1 MSAERW
7 RSSRVCV
14 GLHSAPVR
22 RSFDKEIGATRVV
35 VVIFS
40 PCRGL
45 RKARRICG
53 VLRGSGGN
61 GLGSFCE
68 NELEEAKKFANLRT
82 SDDEGGQEAQS
93 KVVGAIDYQT
103 LTQSFG
109 SEWVDIDGELDAE
122 DETFAADFADEVE
135 FGGEPGEAFAELGAA
150 SANVFEEFVFFDDVK
165 KFESGGA
172 NQRTATERGAMQP

>member
-35 VVIFS
+35 VVMFS

-45 RKARRICG
+45 RETRLICSG
-53 VLRGSGGN
+53 LRGSGGN

-82 SDDEGGQEAQS
+82 GDDEGGQQAQG
-93 KVVGAIDYQT
+93 KGVGAIDYHT
-103 LTQSFG
+103 LAQSF
-109 SEWVDIDGELDAE
+109 
-122 DETFAADFADEVE
+122 
-135 FGGEPGEAFAELGAA
+135 
-150 SANVFEEFVFFDDVK
+150 
-165 KFESGGA
+165 
-172 NQRTATERGAMQP
+172 RG

>member
-22 RSFDKEIGATRVV
+22 RSFDQEMGARRVV
-35 VVIFS
+35 VVMFS
-40 PCRGL
+40 PCRGM

-68 NELEEAKKFANLRT
+68 NELEQAKEFANLRT
-82 SDDEGGQEAQS
+82 SDDEGGQQAQG

-109 SEWVDIDGELDAE
+109 DEGIAVDGEFDAQ
-122 DETFAADFADEVE
+122 DQAFAAGFADEIELGGELGEALAE
-135 FGGEPGEAFAELGAA
+135 FGCAV
-150 SANVFEEFVFFDDVK
+150 ANVGE
-165 KFESGGA
+165 
-172 NQRTATERGAMQP
+172 